1 MDLKKEKMK
10 RFLEVNKIVL
20 DVATI
25 TDLVFVKHRVIISDG
40 YKEINYYY
48 YRCYVAVVTKG
59 YGKRLNKNFKFKD
72 HSLIFD
78 DALFDDFADEN
89 GTLILSLKEFKKG
102 ENDKIQKFK
111 EKFKNLYIKVVKMQE
126 EIFKDNVET
135 INL

>member
-1 MDLKKEKMK
+1 MELKKEKMK

-25 TDLVFVKHRVIISDG
+25 VDLVFVKNRVIISDG
-40 YKEINYYY
+40 HKEIDYYY
-48 YRCYVAVVTKG
+48 KCYVAVVTKG

-72 HSLIFD
+72 HSIIFY
-78 DALFDDFADEN
+78 DALFDDFADED

-111 EKFKNLYIKVVKMQE
+111 EEFKNLYIKVVKMQE
-126 EIFKDNVET
+126 EIFKDNIET

>member
-25 TDLVFVKHRVIISDG
+25 VDLVFVKNRVIISNG
-40 YKEINYYY
+40 YKEIDYYY
-48 YRCYVAVVTKG
+48 KCYVAVVAKG

-72 HSLIFD
+72 HSIIFD

-111 EKFKNLYIKVVKMQE
+111 EEFKNLYIKVVKMQE
-126 EIFKDNVET
+126 EIFKDNIET

>member
-1 MDLKKEKMK
+1 MK

-25 TDLVFVKHRVIISDG
+25 TDLVFVKDRVSISNG
-40 YKEINYYY
+40 YKEIDYY
-48 YRCYVAVVTKG
+48 YRCYVAVVTRG

-78 DALFDDFADEN
+78 DVLLDDFTKEN
-89 GTLILSLKEFKKG
+89 GTLILSLKEFTNRRSD
-102 ENDKIQKFK
+102 EIQKFK
-111 EKFKNLYIKVVKMQE
+111 EEFKNLYIKVVKMQE
-126 EIFKDNVET
+126 EIFKDNIET